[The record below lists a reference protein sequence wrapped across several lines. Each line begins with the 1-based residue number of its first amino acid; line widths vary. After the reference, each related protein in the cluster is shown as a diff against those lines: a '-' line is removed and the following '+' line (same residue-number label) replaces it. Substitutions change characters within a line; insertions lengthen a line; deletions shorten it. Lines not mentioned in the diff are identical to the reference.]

1 MKHIEVVKATEVEVE
16 TFILNDF
23 IHHAET
29 RNSEKNISKK
39 ALKRLAKKAGLTYT
53 DDQIQFANKII
64 AAYLEQR

>member
-23 IHHAET
+23 VHPAET

-39 ALKRLAKKAGLTYT
+39 VLKRFAKKAGLTYT
-53 DDQIQFANKII
+53 DDQIQFAKKIM
-64 AAYLEQR
+64 AVYLEQR